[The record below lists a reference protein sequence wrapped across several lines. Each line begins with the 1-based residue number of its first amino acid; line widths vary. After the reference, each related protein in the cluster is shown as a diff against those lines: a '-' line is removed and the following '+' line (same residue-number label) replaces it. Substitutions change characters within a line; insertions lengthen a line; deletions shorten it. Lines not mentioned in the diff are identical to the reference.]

1 MSVLSRLDNFVSEQN
16 IPRLINREFR
26 DLLIAARPYNNL
38 FEDFRQNVV
47 DNEDTIIDEVLKCN
61 FSQCPISC
69 FKLTF
74 ILCSLRIVTVS

>member
-1 MSVLSRLDNFVSEQN
+1 MNVLSQLNNFVGEEN

-26 DLLIAARPYNNL
+26 NLLISARPYNTM

-61 FSQCPISC
+61 FFKCSFSC
-69 FKLTF
+69 
-74 ILCSLRIVTVS
+74 I